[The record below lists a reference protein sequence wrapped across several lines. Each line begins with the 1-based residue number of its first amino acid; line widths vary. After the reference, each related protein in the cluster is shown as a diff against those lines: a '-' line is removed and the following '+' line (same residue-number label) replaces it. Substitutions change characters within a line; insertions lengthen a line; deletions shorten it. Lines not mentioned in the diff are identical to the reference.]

1 MVRRTGPSRFDPW
14 SITRLTSS
22 NPAPGSRRPPRT
34 AEQALSATEA
44 AVAAVFREEAGRLTA
59 ALVRALGDFNL
70 AEEVVQDSLVA
81 ALEKWPEQGIPDK
94 PGAWLMTTARR
105 RAIDILRRDK
115 RYREKVEL
123 LEGSDLRSDPAEA
136 DDRLRLIFTCCHPA
150 LSQEAQVA
158 LTLRAVAG
166 FTTEEIARAFLVAES
181 TVAQRIVRAK
191 RKIVEANIPYRVPE
205 GSELAGRLDGVLS
218 VLYLMFN
225 EGYLSRGA
233 QVAMRR
239 DLADDSLWL
248 ARLVDQLMPDQ
259 PEVIG
264 LLALMKLNL
273 ARSAARFDTAGEM
286 VLLPDQDRSLW
297 DKAAIAEGVALLE
310 RAGAM
315 RASGPYQVQAAIVAL
330 HSEARSWTETDWHQI
345 VVLYDAL
352 VQMADNPVIRLNRAV
367 ALSHFAGPQ
376 IALGE
381 VNDLALVLS
390 EYHLLDSIR
399 AELLDQLGEPALA
412 REALLRALELCQN
425 PAERSLLLRKL
436 GR

>member
-1 MVRRTGPSRFDPW
+1 M
-14 SITRLTSS
+14 
-22 NPAPGSRRPPRT
+22 
-34 AEQALSATEA
+34 

-59 ALVRALGDFNL
+59 ALVRLLGDFDL
-70 AEEVVQDSLVA
+70 AEEVVQDSLVV
-81 ALEKWPEQGIPDK
+81 ALEKWPEQGIPDN
-94 PGAWLMTTARR
+94 PGAWLMTAARR

-115 RYREKVEL
+115 RYREKLTL
-123 LEGSDLRSDPAEA
+123 LERSPLIPEPAEA

-166 FTTEEIARAFLVAES
+166 FTTGEIASAFLLAEA

-191 RKIVEANIPYRVPE
+191 RKIVDAHIPYRIPDAT
-205 GSELAGRLDGVLS
+205 ELAGRLDGVLS

-225 EGYLSRGA
+225 EGYLSRGT

-239 DLADDSLWL
+239 DLADDAVWL
-248 ARLVDQLMPDQ
+248 TRLVATLMPDQ

-273 ARSAARFDTAGEM
+273 ARSRARFDESGEM

-297 DKAAIAEGVALLE
+297 DAAAIAAGIELLE

-315 RASGPYQVQAAIVAL
+315 RATGPYQVQAAIAAL
-330 HSEARSWTETDWHQI
+330 HSEARSWDDTDWHQI
-345 VVLYDAL
+345 VVLYDTL
-352 VQMADNPVIRLNRAV
+352 VRMEDSPVVRLNRAV

-376 IALGE
+376 VALGE
-381 VNDLALVLS
+381 INDLAISL
-390 EYHLLDSIR
+390 EGYHLFHAAR
-399 AELLDQLGEPALA
+399 ADLLDRVGEQALA
-412 REALLRALELCQN
+412 REARLRALELCSN
-425 PAERSLLLRKL
+425 PAERSLLERKL
-436 GR
+436 RG